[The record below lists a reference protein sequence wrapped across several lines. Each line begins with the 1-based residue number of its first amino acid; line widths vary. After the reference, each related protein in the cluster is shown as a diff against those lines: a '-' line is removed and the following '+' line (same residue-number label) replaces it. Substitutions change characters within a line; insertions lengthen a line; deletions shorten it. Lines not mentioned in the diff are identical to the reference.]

1 MLFECGRKDGA
12 SFALFDEANSD
23 LYRTIKQNI
32 IEGPSII
39 FHRFHEKHKTFLR
52 GDPEKRCQKF
62 LDSTPMR
69 YISTAWIN
77 PCPTDHSS
85 DDVWRT
91 GFIPR
96 SAIDT
101 LSCSI
106 GWTFSITVTGV
117 RYNTNSIRAKKR
129 NSDPIPWTVSTRRQ
143 IPSTNSTVVIITRTH
158 LLAHQIHQRERMA
171 RLEGRQI

>member
-1 MLFECGRKDGA
+1 MRTFKDFLEWYNNLDVEPFVTAIERLRGYYFERGIDMFKISVSVPGLALQMLFECGRKDGA
-12 SFALFDEANSD
+12 SFALFDEVNSD

-106 GWTFSITVTGV
+106 G
-117 RYNTNSIRAKKR
+117 
-129 NSDPIPWTVSTRRQ
+129 
-143 IPSTNSTVVIITRTH
+143 
-158 LLAHQIHQRERMA
+158 
-171 RLEGRQI
+171 